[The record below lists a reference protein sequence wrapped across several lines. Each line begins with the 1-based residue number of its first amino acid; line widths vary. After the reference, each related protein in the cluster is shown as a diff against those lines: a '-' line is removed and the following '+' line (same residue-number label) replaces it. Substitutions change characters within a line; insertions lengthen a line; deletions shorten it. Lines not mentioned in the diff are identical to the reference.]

1 MTLPAVC
8 EVLANLLLVLV
19 EGYLLLTVLVGIA
32 GSLLE
37 AILW

>member
-8 EVLANLLLVLV
+8 EVLANLLLLLV
-19 EGYLLLTVLVGIA
+19 EGYLLVALTVGML